1 MPTIMTKLTITQSQ
15 LARFHAVHEEQRA
28 AERKYQQLRARL
40 LAQHECG
47 AKVEPGG
54 FTLSITS
61 APFTPIT
68 RSALTRVYGQEWMS
82 EVEAELPESKRT
94 VVIVEEAG

>member
-1 MPTIMTKLTITQSQ
+1 MPTTLSTPCSRAH
-15 LARFHAVHEEQRA
+15 LARTSLDGPGVVSGASH
-28 AERKYQQLRARL
+28 QLRAHL

-47 AKVEPGG
+47 AKVEPGR

-68 RSALTRVYGQEWMS
+68 RSALTRVYGQKWMS

>member
-1 MPTIMTKLTITQSQ
+1 MPTIMTKPTITQAQ
-15 LARFHAVHEEQRA
+15 LAQFHAVHEKQRA
-28 AERKYQQLRARL
+28 AERKYQQLRSLL

-47 AKVEPGG
+47 AKVEPGR

-68 RSALTRVYGQEWMS
+68 RSALARVYGWEWMR

-94 VVIVEEAG
+94 IVIVEEVG